1 MMTLADRSLSSG
13 LFMGSSSG
21 RRSHTVERRTMLV
34 VMAFFFLTQTG
45 CWEQVSVEWFPQ
57 MKWQLAVQAFEVNQ
71 WEGLSAGF
79 SPPEGTVPVGWGDV
93 ADPSELS
100 VAEQEGLVNPN
111 KATFESLAR
120 GKEYFDTNCAT
131 CHGKTGGGDGP
142 IAAPNGP
149 IAGVLP
155 IGPGSPLGFS
165 LAPGLTDGHIYT
177 TISLGRGRMP
187 SYRRIPPEARWDV
200 VNYIRDLN
208 GQGG

>member
-1 MMTLADRSLSSG
+1 MRSQNRKRSL
-13 LFMGSSSG
+13 
-21 RRSHTVERRTMLV
+21 RIERGVLLTGMSLLLL
-34 VMAFFFLTQTG
+34 LTQTG

-57 MKWQLAVQAFEVNQ
+57 MKWQNAIQAFEVNQ
-71 WEGLSAGF
+71 YDGLSANF

-93 ADPSELS
+93 VDPSELS

-111 KATFESLAR
+111 RSTFESLAR
-120 GKEYFDTNCAT
+120 GKEYFDTNCRA

-187 SYRRIPPEARWDV
+187 NYRRIPPSARWDV

-208 GQGG
+208 GQGGRS

>member
-1 MMTLADRSLSSG
+1 MRSQNRKRSLRIERGVLLTGMS
-13 LFMGSSSG
+13 LF
-21 RRSHTVERRTMLV
+21 LL
-34 VMAFFFLTQTG
+34 LTQTG

-57 MKWQLAVQAFEVNQ
+57 MKWQNAIQAFEVNQ
-71 WEGLSAGF
+71 YDGLSANF

-93 ADPSELS
+93 VDPSELS

-111 KATFESLAR
+111 RSTFESLAR
-120 GKEYFDTNCAT
+120 GKEYFDTNCRA

-187 SYRRIPPEARWDV
+187 NYRRIPPSARWDV

-208 GQGG
+208 GQGGRS

>member
-1 MMTLADRSLSSG
+1 MRSQNRKRSLRIERGVLLTGMS
-13 LFMGSSSG
+13 LF
-21 RRSHTVERRTMLV
+21 LL
-34 VMAFFFLTQTG
+34 LTQTG

-57 MKWQLAVQAFEVNQ
+57 MKWQNAIQAFEVNQ
-71 WEGLSAGF
+71 YDGLSANF

-93 ADPSELS
+93 VDPSELS

-111 KATFESLAR
+111 RATFESLAR
-120 GKEYFDTNCAT
+120 GKEYFETNCRA

-187 SYRRIPPEARWDV
+187 NYRRIPPSARWDV

-208 GQGG
+208 GQGGRS

>member
-1 MMTLADRSLSSG
+1 LLRLTSHSRKPLVAALLMAVVG
-13 LFMGSSSG
+13 LP
-21 RRSHTVERRTMLV
+21 
-34 VMAFFFLTQTG
+34 G

-57 MKWQLAVQAFEVNQ
+57 MKWQIAVQAFELNPYQDRV
-71 WEGLSAGF
+71 ELFA
-79 SPPEGTVPVGWGDV
+79 PPEGTVPVGWASIV
-93 ADPSELS
+93 DPGEIPA
-100 VAEQEGLVNPN
+100 AEQEALVNPN
-111 KATFESLAR
+111 KATLQSLKR
-120 GKEYFDTNCAT
+120 GEEYFNVNCAT
-131 CHGKTGGGDGP
+131 CHGPTGGGDGP

-165 LAPGLTDGHIYT
+165 LAPGLSDGHIYT

-208 GQGG
+208 GQGGR

>member
-1 MMTLADRSLSSG
+1 MRSAANATG
-13 LFMGSSSG
+13 APIRGDHAAK
-21 RRSHTVERRTMLV
+21 RRVVLV
-34 VMAFFFLTQTG
+34 AVSCVFLTQVG
-45 CWEQVSVEWFPQ
+45 CWEQVSEEWFPQ
-57 MKWQLAVQAFEVNQ
+57 MKWQPAIQAFEQNQ
-71 WEGLSAGF
+71 YDHQIQLSNL
-79 SPPEGTVPVGWGDV
+79 SPPVGTVPVGWGGVPDLTSMSL
-93 ADPSELS
+93 SEQDA
-100 VAEQEGLVNPN
+100 VPNPHA
-111 KATFESLAR
+111 ATFESLAR
-120 GKEYFDTNCAT
+120 GKEYFDVNCAA
-131 CHGKTGGGDGP
+131 CHGPTGGGNGP

-149 IAGVLP
+149 IQGVLP

>member
-1 MMTLADRSLSSG
+1 MKPTNRNSAGRESARGGRAPGRGRRAMLAMMT
-13 LFMGSSSG
+13 
-21 RRSHTVERRTMLV
+21 
-34 VMAFFFLTQTG
+34 FFFLTQTG

-57 MKWQLAVQAFEVNQ
+57 MKWQEAVQAYELNPFQDRVS
-71 WEGLSAGF
+71 LF
-79 SPPEGTVPVGWGDV
+79 TPPEGTVPVGWGDIV
-93 ADPSELS
+93 NPATISA
-100 VAEQEGLVNPN
+100 AEQEALVNPN
-111 KATFESLAR
+111 KMTLESLNR
-120 GKEYFDTNCAT
+120 GREYFNVNCAA
-131 CHGKTGGGDGP
+131 CHGMTGGGDGP

-155 IGPGSPLGFS
+155 IGPGSPMGFS

-208 GQGG
+208 GQGGR

>member
-1 MMTLADRSLSSG
+1 MLAVMT
-13 LFMGSSSG
+13 
-21 RRSHTVERRTMLV
+21 
-34 VMAFFFLTQTG
+34 FFFLTQTG

-57 MKWQLAVQAFEVNQ
+57 MKWQNAIQAFEVNQ
-71 WEGLSAGF
+71 YDGLSTNF

-93 ADPSELS
+93 VDPSLLS
-100 VAEQEGLVNPN
+100 VAEQEALVNPN
-111 KATFESLAR
+111 RATFDSLAR
-120 GKEYFDTNCAT
+120 GKEYFDTNCRA

-187 SYRRIPPEARWDV
+187 NYRRIPPSARWDV

-208 GQGG
+208 GQGGRS